1 MDRTLGGMMDEIND
15 AQILAI
21 ALAEEVVARKRAE
34 LQVAMLRAE
43 VERLIKQGHVTVLEP
58 EIVEE
63 A

>member
-1 MDRTLGGMMDEIND
+1 MDEIND

-58 EIVEE
+58 EMVEE